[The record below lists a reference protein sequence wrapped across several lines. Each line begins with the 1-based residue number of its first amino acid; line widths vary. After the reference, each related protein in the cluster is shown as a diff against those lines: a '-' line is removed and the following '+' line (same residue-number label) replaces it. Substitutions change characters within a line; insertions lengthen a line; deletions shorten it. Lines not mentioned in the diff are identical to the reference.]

1 MFWIRVFK
9 DTFRI
14 AFWFGDKAESI
25 IEQSDLTD
33 SIKNDFKKAKKMGTM
48 GRCIFIDI
56 ADSNDLD
63 TVFKLIEI
71 NYEKKNLIFLLSDNG
86 RFIDVFDN
94 IRNQGTE
101 LHN

>member
-1 MFWIRVFK
+1 
-9 DTFRI
+9 
-14 AFWFGDKAESI
+14 
-25 IEQSDLTD
+25 
-33 SIKNDFKKAKKMGTM
+33 M